1 MIELGGNIT
10 LVGFKDLD
18 RGTQTSVKKMV
29 GNYVNKLSD
38 MCNKFETITLHLK
51 NIHETEKSAKYEIH
65 ARLIDNGKLYNSS
78 HLDSNLFVALDA
90 VLKKLETELRKNK
103 EMS

>member
-10 LVGFKDLD
+10 LVGFKELD
-18 RGTQTSVKKMV
+18 KGSQTIIKKVV

-51 NIHETEKSAKYEIH
+51 NVHQTETSTKYEIH
-65 ARLIDNGKLYNSS
+65 GRLIDNGKLYNSE
-78 HLDSNLFVALDA
+78 HIDMNIFVALNT
-90 VLKKLETELRKNK
+90 VLRKIETEIKKDNK
-103 EMS
+103 K